1 MTATVEVAAAALAD
15 GIDPAVLQ
23 PVHESEDAM
32 EVLAML
38 CGGFL
43 LGLYLMYDG
52 YDTWKTLRLMQD
64 TPTTKVRSMP
74 VGRVE
79 LQGEVVSYGRTFDPP
94 YHEAECVY
102 VDWAAKRR
110 EKHTD
115 EDGNTHYTWETVASG
130 TRAAPFDLDDGTG
143 RATVR
148 GDIDAAEFD
157 VDDDDNRH
165 RVTYGRGE
173 SPPDEVVEFV
183 QRARGNHPSQQ
194 QGNGGDESEDEGE
207 GLLGEVVDTV
217 TDLAGGSP
225 PLTRT
230 DRKRRYTQRV
240 LPVGNETYVLGGA
253 EPVEDA
259 SMDAGQQDLL
269 EVTDDAS
276 TEDLLVADD
285 PEKQLRD
292 EYSTAAPA
300 KGVGGLA
307 LSAVTLYLL
316 LSWYAVPFGLL

>member
-1 MTATVEVAAAALAD
+1 MTATATAEAVVAAASA
-15 GIDPAVLQ
+15 DPAVLQ
-23 PVHESEDAM
+23 PVHESEDAA

-64 TPTTKVRSMP
+64 TPTSKVRSMP

-79 LQGEVVSYGRTFDPP
+79 LQGEVASHGRTFDPP
-94 YHEAECVY
+94 YHETECVY

-183 QRARGNHPSQQ
+183 RRARGNHPSQQ
-194 QGNGGDESEDEGE
+194 QGGEDREGDG

-217 TDLAGGSP
+217 TDLAGGST

-230 DRKRRYTQRV
+230 NRKRRYTQRV

-259 SMDAGQQDLL
+259 SVDAGQQDLL

-285 PEKQLRD
+285 PEKELQG
-292 EYSTAAPA
+292 EYSTEAPL
-300 KGVGGLA
+300 KSVGGLA

-316 LSWYAVPFGLL
+316 LSWYAVPLGLL

>member
-1 MTATVEVAAAALAD
+1 MTATVEAVVAAASA
-15 GIDPAVLQ
+15 DPAVLQ
-23 PVHESEDAM
+23 PVHESEDAT

-64 TPTTKVRSMP
+64 TATSKVRSMP

-94 YHEAECVY
+94 YHETACVY

-173 SPPDEVVEFV
+173 SPPDEVVEFIR
-183 QRARGNHPSQQ
+183 RARGNHPSQQ
-194 QGNGGDESEDEGE
+194 QADGEDQEGDE

-217 TDLAGGSP
+217 TDLAGGST

-230 DRKRRYTQRV
+230 NRKRRYTQRV

-285 PEKQLRD
+285 PEKELRG